1 MSSTSDSITSSVS
14 ERVNQWISEVG
25 LELLGQLKRHFVF
38 QREFDKFCKV
48 LCCLSLIFILSH
60 LSWINLSHN
69 IGDYMNIKERKGNT
83 FDKLARSSQNQYL
96 SKSTKI
102 TTNTETAMLSTTLST
117 KFVKFTLIHKMPVFY
132 EVFWSQNHKI
142 HLIWQETTTSTSRVP
157 IAAWTQFRWFF
168 WWHDVSFFKRKAPLG
183 EYSWRLCPCSPWK
196 EAHSCRHRFSGNSF
210 SRRIMLLDPKPG
222 RENRPERMHEWVPN
236 QWPARYEEFN
246 WLENFKNICCNI
258 CYPIKSAF

>member
-168 WWHDVSFFKRKAPLG
+168 MT
-183 EYSWRLCPCSPWK
+183 WRLIFQEKSTARRVLLKAVSMFSLERGPLVPTQILWK
-196 EAHSCRHRFSGNSF
+196 QFFSSNHVIG
-210 SRRIMLLDPKPG
+210 
-222 RENRPERMHEWVPN
+222 PETW
-236 QWPARYEEFN
+236 
-246 WLENFKNICCNI
+246 
-258 CYPIKSAF
+258 

>member
-14 ERVNQWISEVG
+14 ERVNQWLSEVG

-117 KFVKFTLIHKMPVFY
+117 KFVKFTLIHKMPVYY
-132 EVFWSQNHKI
+132 EVFWSQNQKI

-168 WWHDVSFFKRKAPLG
+168 MT
-183 EYSWRLCPCSPWK
+183 WRLIFQEKSTARRVLLKAVSMFSLERGPLVPTQILWK
-196 EAHSCRHRFSGNSF
+196 QFFSSNHVIGA
-210 SRRIMLLDPKPG
+210 
-222 RENRPERMHEWVPN
+222 ETW
-236 QWPARYEEFN
+236 
-246 WLENFKNICCNI
+246 
-258 CYPIKSAF
+258 

>member
-14 ERVNQWISEVG
+14 ERVNQWLSEVG

-102 TTNTETAMLSTTLST
+102 TTNTETAMLSTTLY
-117 KFVKFTLIHKMPVFY
+117 KICQIHTHTQNACLLWSLLKPKPENPPHMTGDNHQHQQSAHCSLNTVQMIFY
-132 EVFWSQNHKI
+132 DM
-142 HLIWQETTTSTSRVP
+142 TS
-157 IAAWTQFRWFF
+157 
-168 WWHDVSFFKRKAPLG
+168 H
-183 EYSWRLCPCSPWK
+183 
-196 EAHSCRHRFSGNSF
+196 F
-210 SRRIMLLDPKPG
+210 SREKHR
-222 RENRPERMHEWVPN
+222 
-236 QWPARYEEFN
+236 
-246 WLENFKNICCNI
+246 
-258 CYPIKSAF
+258 